1 MATDLLDLETT
12 IKGLPGVLGCVIL
25 TNPQGDAAE
34 IQAFTRLGVDQSEVQ
49 SEILAEVAR
58 RGLEDSLRQ
67 VFVFELEAESHFGDR
82 ESLER
87 AAEVAE
93 QEARSKGPVAPG
105 TSWSAPAEPALA
117 NRSRPL
123 LHRVVLTASTW
134 KSEAEVALGPHDE
147 AVGQASG
154 EKTPHGLKVLADATL
169 QAVAQLVPE
178 IEFSMLGA
186 SMVNVLGKE
195 AVLVLVQEEGG
206 PETIGA
212 ALIRNGPI
220 PEAAVRATLDA
231 INRRLS
237 LASGGR

>member
-12 IKGLPGVLGCVIL
+12 IKNLPGVLGCVIL
-25 TNPQGDAAE
+25 TNPQGDASE
-34 IQAFTRLGVDQSEVQ
+34 IQAFTRMGADQAQIQ

-58 RGLEDSLRQ
+58 RGLDNSVRQ

-87 AAEVAE
+87 AAELAE
-93 QEARSKGPVAPG
+93 QDARSKGPVTAG
-105 TSWSAPAEPALA
+105 TAWIAPAEPDVTS
-117 NRSRPL
+117 RSRPF

-134 KSEAEVALGPHDE
+134 QSEAEVALGAHDE
-147 AVGQASG
+147 AIGQAVG

-169 QAVAQLVPE
+169 EAVAKLVPE
-178 IEFSMLGA
+178 VTFSMLGA
-186 SMVNVLGKE
+186 SLVSVLGKE
-195 AVLVLVQEEGG
+195 AILVRVYEEGG

-212 ALIRNGPI
+212 ALVRNGPV

-237 LASGGR
+237 LVAAR